1 MIRTQSATDFADSAE
16 RSPQSTCSRRR
27 FVALTATALAG
38 LALPATGRA
47 ETSIDAKGSD
57 ATGSDATG
65 SDAKWI
71 DAHVHVWTPDTERY
85 PLAPGFEP
93 ADMQPPS
100 FTPEQLLA
108 HCRPAGVNRI
118 VLIQMSYYGF
128 DNRYMLDT
136 IAAHPET
143 FVGVGIVDPQAA
155 EVRETVGDLAQRGV
169 RGLRIHPRS
178 GEAARWTRDAA
189 MRGLWQT
196 ARDQGI
202 AICPLINPS
211 DLPHVQAMCEQF
223 PGLTV
228 VVDHFAR
235 IGIDGSFPESQLAA
249 LCALA
254 RYPDVYVKT
263 SAFYALGKKRPPYTD
278 LAPMIRR
285 VVDAFGPQRLM
296 WASDCPFQVE
306 GEHTYQDSIALIRDR
321 LDFLSTAD
329 KEAMLRGTAESVFFK
344 SR

>member
-1 MIRTQSATDFADSAE
+1 MICTQSATDPAAP
-16 RSPQSTCSRRR
+16 SPQPNCSRRR

-38 LALPATGRA
+38 LAMPAARAA
-47 ETSIDAKGSD
+47 ETPGDAQESDFARSD
-57 ATGSDATG
+57 AN
-65 SDAKWI
+65 WI

-100 FTPEQLLA
+100 FTPEQLFA
-108 HCRPAGVNRI
+108 HCRPVGVNRI

-155 EVRETVGDLAQRGV
+155 EVRETVRDLAQRGV

-178 GEAARWTRDAA
+178 GEAARWTEDAA

-202 AICPLINPS
+202 AVCPLINPS

-235 IGIDGSFPESQLAA
+235 IGIDGSINESQLAA

-278 LAPMIRR
+278 LGPMIRR
-285 VVDAFGPQRLM
+285 VLDAFGPQRLM

-306 GEHTYQDSIALIRDR
+306 GEHSYQDSIALIRDR
-321 LDFLSTAD
+321 LDFLSAAD

-344 SR
+344 VAGHK